1 MDKVAIK
8 AGMANID
15 KARVEAIIERM
26 TKNSP
31 MGKSTFLLLY
41 IIYTYTYI
49 YYYYYLLLYM
59 YNFSV
64 FYR

>member
-31 MGKSTFLLLY
+31 MGKSTFFTFFL
-41 IIYTYTYI
+41 I
-49 YYYYYLLLYM
+49 
-59 YNFSV
+59 FG
-64 FYR
+64 F

>member
-31 MGKSTFLLLY
+31 MGRITVSLA
-41 IIYTYTYI
+41 
-49 YYYYYLLLYM
+49 
-59 YNFSV
+59 FSKLK
-64 FYR
+64 